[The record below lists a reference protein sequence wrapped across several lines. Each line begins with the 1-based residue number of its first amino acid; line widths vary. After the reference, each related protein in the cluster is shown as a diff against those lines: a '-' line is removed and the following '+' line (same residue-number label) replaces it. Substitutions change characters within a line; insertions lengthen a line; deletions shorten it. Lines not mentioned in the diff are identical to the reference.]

1 MELGTILIIVIAL
14 GYFTKNEKGRK
25 ILDHTGNAAVHLAAS
40 ADKASAALERQC
52 DELLTDEEAKTKSA
66 KVKEQ
71 LKAAKAAKAETTS
84 DNSYEDFA

>member
-25 ILDHTGNAAVHLAAS
+25 VLDHTGNAAVHLAAS

-52 DELLTDEEAKTKSA
+52 DALLLSDAELEKLKTEAKA
-66 KVKEQ
+66 K
-71 LKAAKAAKAETTS
+71 LAKAKADNVADDYS
-84 DNSYEDFA
+84 DIL

>member
-25 ILDHTGNAAVHLAAS
+25 VLDHTGNAAVHLAAS

-52 DELLTDEEAKTKSA
+52 DLLLSDEAAAESKAKLKAKIAKAKT
-66 KVKEQ
+66 VVENYDD
-71 LKAAKAAKAETTS
+71 AE
-84 DNSYEDFA
+84 